1 MAAEYEIKNIGYIG
15 SLWQDN
21 FQPPINVGKTIEVA
35 NVPKTI
41 EKGGY
46 SKAAV
51 YFGSKENLD
60 INQLTKQYPD
70 GSKYYQIRKL
80 TSSEANELEDLTK
93 LSAEFSSQL
102 DALFFF
108 DKRGSVFGN
117 GSLVPLQEV
126 WGSFDTSNPNNP
138 QYILPLPEY
147 LTYANFVLLVK
158 ESDLDKLSTY
168 FGGIQQVE
176 TIFQSPVKAN
186 PSSVLTPPPPPSMGF
201 PSYPQN
207 IYFDFRNQNV
217 TPTDTEIVQVLTEQ
231 VVHRIDYDVADVEL
245 LTDVEAAKRFMQI
258 VGGTENRFFVGGD
271 DEYNTRISELDV
283 ALERLKSFPVTP
295 QMSTVMSPIQ
305 DTVIIVSDESANV
318 MI

>member
-15 SLWQDN
+15 SLWQEN

-80 TSSEANELEDLTK
+80 TSTEANALEELTK
-93 LSAEFSSQL
+93 LSADFSSQL
-102 DALFFF
+102 DAIFFF
-108 DKRGSVFGN
+108 DKRGSLFGN
-117 GSLVPLQEV
+117 GSLVPLQEN
-126 WGSFDTSNPNNP
+126 WGSFDISNPSNP

-147 LTYANFVLLVK
+147 LTYANFVLLVH
-158 ESDLDKLSTY
+158 ENELDKLSTY
-168 FGGIQQVE
+168 FSNIQQVE
-176 TIFQSPVKAN
+176 TIFESPVKAN
-186 PSSVLTPPPPPSMGF
+186 PSSVLIPPSPPAMGF
-201 PSYPQN
+201 PSYPRN
-207 IYFDFRNQNV
+207 IYFDFQNQGV
-217 TPTDTEIVQVLTEQ
+217 TPTDQEIVQVLTEQ

-258 VGGTENRFFVGGD
+258 VGGTENRFFVGGA
-271 DEYNTRISELDV
+271 DEYETRLSELDV
-283 ALERLKSFPVTP
+283 ALERLKSFPITP
-295 QMSTVMSPIQ
+295 QVSTVMPPIQ
-305 DTVIIVSDESANV
+305 DTVIVVSDESSNA